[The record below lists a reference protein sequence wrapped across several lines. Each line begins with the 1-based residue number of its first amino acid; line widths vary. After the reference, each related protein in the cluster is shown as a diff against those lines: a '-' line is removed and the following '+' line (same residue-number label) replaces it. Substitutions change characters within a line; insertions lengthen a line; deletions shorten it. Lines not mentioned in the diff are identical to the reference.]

1 MDGSE
6 RGEEGFGILSIF
18 IENLEIGCHFYV
30 IMSLTLD
37 ECSIQLEIEVLD
49 DAPHRLRN
57 LV

>member
-18 IENLEIGCHFYV
+18 IENLEIGCHFYD

-37 ECSIQLEIEVLD
+37 ECSIQLEIEVHD
-49 DAPHRLRN
+49 DAPQSRRKI
-57 LV
+57 V